1 MQRFALDPL
10 PQPARWPRHS
20 LQLCAVML
28 DPSIAVNLDFLL
40 KTIREKH
47 QNSDCFLCETVE
59 SFRLTSLLLVS
70 VRREGDNLVAELDVN
85 CKLI

>member
-1 MQRFALDPL
+1 M
-10 PQPARWPRHS
+10 
-20 LQLCAVML
+20 
-28 DPSIAVNLDFLL
+28 NLDFLL
-40 KTIREKH
+40 KTVRGKN

-70 VRREGDNLVAELDVN
+70 VRREGDNLVAKLDVN